1 MEVRGNPPS
10 NIQNQII
17 MEETKEQQ
25 AMHRFLQFCIY
36 LAVGIDILMFIYA
49 EKIVTSP
56 LSERYGFSH
65 FLERMA
71 RIVIYHYPFNS
82 KLFTLLLI
90 CLVSIGT
97 LSRKQKDLNPKNAI
111 AYPLTAGLLLLPASL
126 WFYGKQAN
134 WPLPYTSWYDLGYI
148 VCSIAGALLLHI
160 AMDNVSKIISSGL
173 GKDKWN
179 VEEESFMQPTKPKIT
194 PYAVNIPMLFYFKKK
209 VRKGFIVLEN
219 LFRACLVIGTP
230 GSGKSFSIFMPIIRQ
245 LVALEW
251 TLCVFDFKFPDL
263 GQVTYYHYLLAKQKG
278 KCKDYGFHVI
288 NLNEPEKSRRIN
300 PWRSDYLQTLAEASE
315 TAEALVEAM
324 KKGDKASGS
333 DQFFTQSAVN
343 FLAACIYFFSKHE
356 GGRYSSFPHVLAFLN
371 RSYEEIFTVLFSN
384 KELES
389 LLSPFMTA
397 YKARAF
403 DQLEGQV
410 GTLKIFISRLATKET
425 FWVFSG
431 DDFDLKISNPK
442 APSILILASN
452 PNTQSTNS
460 ASYSVVINRITKLIN
475 TRGNI
480 PVGLVV
486 DEAPTLYLYKVQD
499 IISQARSNRVSA
511 ILGVQG
517 LTMFR
522 QQYGKETADTITSIV
537 GNILSGSIRDKDG
550 LEWMERLFGKV
561 KQMGESLSID
571 RTKTSLSLSE
581 KLEPLIPAGKIASL
595 KAGEMVGLLANDAVE
610 EYTGKFETTAVNCRI
625 DLDLDA
631 IRKEEEAYPE
641 LPTFYDFGDRK
652 DEILLQNFFRISD
665 EVRDVVALFKPA
677 VPPRPTPQAKGFMR
691 PHSKQ

>member
-1 MEVRGNPPS
+1 
-10 NIQNQII
+10 

-49 EKIVTSP
+49 EKIVASP
-56 LSERYGFSH
+56 LSERYGLSL

-97 LSRKQKDLNPKNAI
+97 LSRKEKDLNPKNAI

-126 WFYGKQAN
+126 WFYGKQGN

-148 VCSIAGALLLHI
+148 FCSISGTLLLHI
-160 AMDNVSKIISSGL
+160 AMDNVSKIISSRL

-209 VRKGFIVLEN
+209 VRRGFIVLEN
-219 LFRACLVIGTP
+219 LFRGSLVIGTP
-230 GSGKSFSIFMPIIRQ
+230 GSGKSFSVFMPIIRQ

-278 KCKDYGFHVI
+278 KCKGYGFHVI

-356 GGRYSSFPHVLAFLN
+356 GGKYSSFPHVLAFLN

-431 DDFDLKISNPK
+431 DDFDLKISSPK

-480 PVGLVV
+480 PVSLVV
-486 DEAPTLYLYKVQD
+486 DEAPTLYLYKIQD
-499 IISQARSNRVSA
+499 IISQARSNSCSV

-522 QQYGKETADTITSIV
+522 QQYGKETADTITTIV

-625 DLDLDA
+625 DLDLEA
-631 IRKEEEAYPE
+631 IRKEEEAYSE
-641 LPTFYDFGDRK
+641 LPTFYDFGGRK

-677 VPPRPTPQAKGFMR
+677 APPRPTPQAKGFMR

>member
-1 MEVRGNPPS
+1 
-10 NIQNQII
+10 

-49 EKIVTSP
+49 EKIVASP
-56 LSERYGFSH
+56 LSDRYGFSH

-71 RIVIYHYPFNS
+71 RIVIYYYPLNS
-82 KLFTLLLI
+82 KLFTLVLI

-97 LSRKQKDLNPKNAI
+97 LSRKQKDLNPKKAI

-126 WFYGKQAN
+126 WFYGKHGN

-148 VCSIAGALLLHI
+148 TCSIMGTLLIHI

-173 GKDKWN
+173 GKDRWN

-194 PYAVNIPMLFYFKKK
+194 PHAVNIPMLFYHKRR

-219 LFRACLVIGTP
+219 LYRSVLIAGTP
-230 GSGKSFSIFMPIIRQ
+230 GSGKSFSIFMPILRQ

-263 GQVTYYHYLLAKQKG
+263 GKVTYYHYLLAKQKG
-278 KCKDYGFHVI
+278 KCKGYGFHVI
-288 NLNEPEKSRRIN
+288 NLNELEKSRRIN

-343 FLAACIYFFSKHE
+343 FLASCIYFFSKYE
-356 GGRYSSFPHVLAFLN
+356 GGKYSSFPHVLALLN

-431 DDFDLKISNPK
+431 DDFDLKISNPE

-452 PNTQSTNS
+452 PNTQSINS
-460 ASYSVVINRITKLIN
+460 ASYSVVINRLTKLVN

-486 DEAPTLYLYKVQD
+486 DEAPVLYLYKIEN
-499 IISQARSNRVSA
+499 IISQARSNRVA
-511 ILGVQG
+511 CILGVQE

-522 QQYGKETADTITSIV
+522 QQYGKEAAATITSIV
-537 GNILSGSIRDKDG
+537 GNILSGSVRDKETLDW
-550 LEWMERLFGKV
+550 LERLFGKV

-595 KAGEMVGLLANDAVE
+595 KAGEMVGLLASDAVE
-610 EYTGKFETTAVNCRI
+610 EYTGKYETMAINCRI
-625 DLDLDA
+625 DLDLEA

-641 LPTFYDFGDRK
+641 LPTFYDFGARK
-652 DEILLQNFFRISD
+652 DEILMQNFNRINK
-665 EVRDVVALFKPA
+665 EVLDIVSKFKPPA
-677 VPPRPTPQAKGFMR
+677 SPRPVPQGKGSMR
-691 PHSKQ
+691 AGFKQ

>member
-1 MEVRGNPPS
+1 
-10 NIQNQII
+10 
-17 MEETKEQQ
+17 MEESKEQQ
-25 AMHRFLQFCIY
+25 AMHRFLQFAIY
-36 LAVGIDILMFIYA
+36 LSVALDILMFIYA
-49 EKIVTSP
+49 EKVVTSP
-56 LSERYGFSH
+56 TSERYGLSH
-65 FLERMA
+65 FLVRMA
-71 RIVIYHYPFNS
+71 GIAIYHYPIHS
-82 KLFTLLLI
+82 KLFTLILI
-90 CLVSIGT
+90 CLVSVGT
-97 LSRKQKDLNPKNAI
+97 LSRKEKDLNPKNAI
-111 AYPLTAGLLLLPASL
+111 AYPLTARLLLLAASL
-126 WFYGKQAN
+126 WFYGKPSGS
-134 WPLPYTSWYDLGYI
+134 WPLPYTSWYDVGYI
-148 VCSIAGALLLHI
+148 GCTVIGTLLLHI
-160 AMDNVSKIISSGL
+160 AMDNVSKIIGSRL
-173 GKDKWN
+173 GKDRWN

-194 PYAVNIPMLFYFKKK
+194 PYAVNIPMLFYYRKK

-219 LFRACLVIGTP
+219 LFRGCLVIGTP
-230 GSGKSFSIFMPIIRQ
+230 GSGKSFSVFMPIIRQ

-263 GQVTYYHYLLAKQKG
+263 GQVTYYHYLLGKQQG
-278 KCKDYGFHVI
+278 KLKDFQFHVI

-324 KKGDKASGS
+324 KKGDKATGS

-371 RSYEEIFTVLFSN
+371 RSYEEIFSTLFSN

-431 DDFDLKISNPK
+431 DDFDLKISNPE
-442 APSILILASN
+442 APSILVLASN

-571 RTKTSLSLSE
+571 RTKTSLSINE
-581 KLEPLIPAGKIASL
+581 RLEPLIPAGKIASL
-595 KAGEMVGLLANDAVE
+595 KAGEMVGILASDAVDK
-610 EYTGKFETTAVNCRI
+610 YTGKFETSAVNCRI
-625 DLDLDA
+625 DLDLKA
-631 IRKEEEAYPE
+631 IREEEEAYLE
-641 LPTFYDFGDRK
+641 LPVFYDFGDRK
-652 DEILLQNFFRISD
+652 DEILLQNFNRINA
-665 EVRDVVALFKPA
+665 EVQAIVRTFKPPA
-677 VPPRPTPQAKGFMR
+677 PPRPQPKGKGSMR
-691 PHSKQ
+691 PGFKM